1 MKKGK
6 KTLMIKTSSPF
17 TVPKAPEILYR
28 NELYSLILA
37 MVKDYKSV
45 LKIYSNKRDQI
56 AMDAKGTWLTTEMSE
71 KLDKLGAKWS
81 KRFEEYANAHSKKFV
96 NKIAKMSNT
105 QIKFLLKNWFADER
119 LELIGQVI
127 PTEIKQVM
135 NAHIEQNVSLISS
148 IAPQYHDRVLGSV
161 MRSISG
167 AGSIKQLSLE
177 VARYG
182 NMSLRRAKLI
192 ANDQTRKIYS
202 NITLHNCQYLGIKK
216 MKWLHSGGG
225 KHPRELHSRKWDG
238 KSSPQN
244 PNGLNGLIFDID
256 NPPLI
261 QKATATSP
269 AIYGYPTDL
278 PNCRCAMVAVI
289 E

>member
-1 MKKGK
+1 
-6 KTLMIKTSSPF
+6 MIKTSSPF

-28 NELYSLILA
+28 NELYTLITA
-37 MVKDYKSV
+37 MVKDYKS
-45 LKIYSNKRDQI
+45 LLTIYKDKRSQV
-56 AMDAKGTWLTTEMSE
+56 AMDAKGTWLTTEISA
-71 KLDKLGAKWS
+71 KLDKLGSKWA

-96 NKIAKMSNT
+96 NKIAKLSNT
-105 QIKFLLKNWFADER
+105 QVKMLLKNWFNDQR

-135 NAHIEQNVSLISS
+135 NAHIEQNVSLITS
-148 IAPQYHDRVLGSV
+148 IAPQYHERVLGSV

-167 AGSIKQLSLE
+167 NGSIKQLSIEL
-177 VARYG
+177 ARYG
-182 NMSLRRAKLI
+182 NMSMRRATLI
-192 ANDQTRKIYS
+192 ANDQTRKVYS
-202 NITLHNCQYLGIKK
+202 NITLHNCQRLGIQK
-216 MKWLHSGGG
+216 MKWIHSGGG
-225 KHPRELHSRKWDG
+225 KHPRDFHLRKWDG

-261 QKATATSP
+261 QKPNGKTP
-269 AIYGYPTDL
+269 AVYGYPTDL
-278 PNCRCAMVAVI
+278 PNCRCVMVAVI